1 MAASMKV
8 RAKIS
13 DDGITDVRIL
23 IRHDMETGLR
33 KEKDGTLVP
42 PHFIQNV
49 MVKHEGRVVLTA
61 QWGAAVSKNPYLNCQ
76 FFNGKLGDVVEVS
89 WVDNKGQNQ
98 SASTN
103 IIV

>member
-1 MAASMKV
+1 MAAAMKV
-8 RAKIS
+8 RAKIG

-49 MVKHEGRVVLTA
+49 MVKHQGRVVLTA

-76 FFNGKLGDVVEVS
+76 FLNGTVGDVVEVS
-89 WVDNKGQNQ
+89 WIDNKGQAESIN
-98 SASTN
+98 TN